1 MKRLRYTKVN
11 VIGAQNTGKTTLINA
26 LAEDKDI
33 KASGLN
39 IMTGMLRRMAS
50 EGKINISVDGDPDSQ
65 RLMFSYYSEL
75 LEQGNN
81 FISDRCV
88 VDVIAYT
95 SEMCDMEEGARKMKF
110 SMEEQYD
117 V

>member
-75 LEQGNN
+75 LERGNN
-81 FISDRCV
+81 FISVTIGMGTCLLYYRTAV
-88 VDVIAYT
+88 
-95 SEMCDMEEGARKMKF
+95 RKLFLRNGRKC
-110 SMEEQYD
+110 
-117 V
+117 